1 MRAGGMMPMTKP
13 MLGMKLVTNAS
24 TPQTNAPGTPSQYSS
39 AVSITA
45 TISPKTA
52 ETPR

>member
-1 MRAGGMMPMTKP
+1 MAGGMMPMTKP

-24 TPQTNAPGTPSQYSS
+24 TPQMKAPGTPRRYSR

-45 TISPKTA
+45 TIRPKTA
-52 ETPR
+52 DTPR